1 MKKITTRKKAVAIK
15 TKTDASKKNLTVAVA
30 STTEPALIDGMTESL
45 AATRRNVA
53 GSIERTDRFTN
64 IQDGLTPFNTG
75 GRYGEKSS
83 GPDARDAIELCQ
95 KAYYNF
101 SIFRNI
107 IDLMTEFSISKLSFK
122 NGSAKSREFFAAY
135 YKKVNIWDLQ
145 DKFYREYYR
154 GGNVF
159 LYRYSSRLNDA
170 DVKKITQVFGGVC
183 AKASKVSLPVRYV
196 VLNPVDI
203 RIESTVNFGT
213 PCYYKTLNNYEIERL
228 RHPITD
234 EDKELLEALP
244 KTVQDQIAK
253 SGPLNILL
261 PLLPENTIAIFYKKQ
276 DYEPFAIPMGF
287 PALEDINAKCEMK
300 RIDMAIA
307 RTMQQALLVVTAGN
321 EPDKHG
327 INPNNLVALQKLFEN
342 QSVSRVLVAD
352 YTTKAEFVIPQ
363 IADLLDPKKY
373 EVLERD
379 INIGLNNIFAGG
391 EKFANQ
397 TAKMEVFIARLKQ
410 GRESFINNFLYPEVK
425 KISKELG
432 FKVYPDPVFEEI
444 DLKDDGVYAKIYS
457 HLAEIGI
464 LTPEETIKAIETN
477 TLPDA
482 ESSLES
488 QKALKSMRDSGLY
501 APINTGSPAGDS
513 PAGRPVG
520 TPAPKTVSPI
530 AGSMEAYSCSK
541 LRGNVVLAQEVE
553 NGVACAYKAKMGVTE
568 LGTKE
573 LAVADQIFKTIIA
586 NEAPEEWISSIAF
599 YLDNPKD
606 RNKSRVNAVLEISAK
621 HDVDFY
627 MASLLAAS
635 IK

>member
-1 MKKITTRKKAVAIK
+1 MKKTTTKIK
-15 TKTDASKKNLTVAVA
+15 TTASKKSPAVA
-30 STTEPALIDGMTESL
+30 STAEPMLIDGMMEST
-45 AATRRNVA
+45 AATRRNIA
-53 GSIERTDRFTN
+53 GTIERTDRFAN
-64 IQDGLTPFNTG
+64 IESGLTPFNTG
-75 GRYGEKSS
+75 QRFGDKSS

-135 YKKVNIWDLQ
+135 YKKINIWDLQ

-170 DVKKITQVFGGVC
+170 DIKKITQVFGGVSARA
-183 AKASKVSLPVRYV
+183 AKISLPIRYV

-228 RHPITD
+228 RHPLTD
-234 EDKELLEALP
+234 EDKELLQSLP
-244 KTVQDQIAK
+244 ENVQKQIAT

-261 PLLPENTIAIFYKKQ
+261 PLLPENTVAIFYKKQ

-327 INPNNLVALQKLFEN
+327 INPNNLIALQRLFEN

-410 GRESFINNFLYPEVK
+410 GREAFINNFLYPEVK
-425 KISKELG
+425 RISKDLG

-457 HLAEIGI
+457 HLAEIGV

-482 ESSLES
+482 ESSIES
-488 QKALKSMRDSGLY
+488 QKTLKSLRENGLY
-501 APINTGSPAGDS
+501 APINTGSPAGES
-513 PAGRPVG
+513 PAGRPTG
-520 TPAPKTVSPI
+520 TPAPKTTSPI

-541 LRGNVVLAQEVE
+541 LRQNLILAQEVE
-553 NGVACAYKAKMGVTE
+553 KGVIDSYKTRMNVTS
-568 LGTKE
+568 LDATGLLVT
-573 LAVADQIFKTIIA
+573 DQIFKTIIA
-586 NEAPEEWISSIAF
+586 NEAPEEWLSSIVF
-599 YLDNPKD
+599 YSENPKD